1 MARAAAAE
9 AGIPGLWH
17 RLRGDTREELRADAE
32 ELAYERDHPPDQATL
47 DREAAENEAR
57 IAECKEQVAANKAE
71 IAEIKARIDDLD
83 DLPEELLQA
92 EGPLTLTGT
101 DEDGNVWTG
110 PVERIDLAR
119 GFADRRRIDAQIAK
133 LDARADALRAEIHR
147 RLAER
152 SGMDSGPR
160 ARESRPRPTRAGAG
174 SQASRDGPSD
184 EPPLDGRRLRLRP
197 ELIVRVPLEGTAV
210 VELHAESFEDEWR
223 LLRWLVASDAVLDLS
238 VDVLHAVSDLLGEE
252 SAG

>member
-71 IAEIKARIDDLD
+71 IAEIKARIDPDLD

-133 LDARADALRAEIHR
+133 LDARADGYVARFEGIAYRYLRVDEF
-147 RLAER
+147 LYWTSR
-152 SGMDSGPR
+152 SLWTP
-160 ARESRPRPTRAGAG
+160 ARTSTADPPPMWRVNPSTSR
-174 SQASRDGPSD
+174 
-184 EPPLDGRRLRLRP
+184 
-197 ELIVRVPLEGTAV
+197 
-210 VELHAESFEDEWR
+210 
-223 LLRWLVASDAVLDLS
+223 
-238 VDVLHAVSDLLGEE
+238 
-252 SAG
+252 